1 MKIYFSQIKEHEVLE
16 YKSLLED
23 YVDGK
28 DGTLKSINSTKGTI
42 DLNKFDH
49 SLIVK
54 VDVSFD
60 VNVISSYSGDVFK
73 TKINIKDDLFFTD
86 SKSLDSDE
94 FILINDE
101 IDLDNYIYSLL
112 ITSIPLNI
120 HKPNEKLPK
129 GDGYRVLTEEEF
141 KKEKEDMGGNVFDAL
156 KDIDFGD

>member
-54 VDVSFD
+54 VDVSFN

-141 KKEKEDMGGNVFDAL
+141 KKEKEDMGGNAFDAL

>member
-141 KKEKEDMGGNVFDAL
+141 KKEKEDVSGNAFDAL

>member
-1 MKIYFSQIKEHEVLE
+1 MKIYFSQIKEHEVLDYE
-16 YKSLLED
+16 SLLKD
-23 YVDGK
+23 YIDGS
-28 DGTLKSINSTKGTI
+28 DGTLKNINSTSGI
-42 DLNKFDH
+42 VDLNKFDH

-54 VDVSFD
+54 VDLVFD
-60 VNVISSYSGDVFK
+60 VNVVSSYTGKIFN
-73 TKINIKDDLFFTD
+73 TKIKVKDDLYFTD

-120 HKPNEKLPK
+120 HKPNENLPK

-141 KKEKEDMGGNVFDAL
+141 KKEKEESGGNAFDAL